1 MPEWL
6 LLRLAPSSP
15 DPGADPVTWMVVDAA
30 GHLVS
35 PPAVAT
41 LRELAAQAASRRL
54 AVIVPGVDVL
64 ALDVEV
70 PPLAGAKLLQAVPF
84 AIEEQVADDIDTLH
98 VAVGARSPLG
108 RAPVRVVAKPM
119 FNDWLARLNS
129 AGLNPQ
135 AMFDDASLLPVGEA
149 DAVALLEGD
158 ELCLRVAARAPMYLP
173 AEGLEEALAVAFEA
187 ETGAGQGN
195 AADAGNGGVASAT
208 AWPSLTLYAVPDDW
222 ARVSAQFES
231 LRHRFAAFRVQLL
244 PGGALPLLA
253 TRAVLAP
260 QAPTAPVNLLQGAHA
275 PRGASG
281 GLFRPWRLA
290 AGLAA
295 VWVLLFAGSRLL
307 EYREL
312 QRSSAELDAAIAQV
326 VSATFPGEAAPA
338 DARARI
344 EQQLL
349 AVRAGGGDA
358 GPWLRGLVAL
368 AQARGASPDA
378 EFQSVGL
385 EASGIDVR
393 IRASSAESLE
403 RINAALRASGWQ
415 ADLQGG
421 TASESAYEGRIRLRT
436 QEAQS

>member
-1 MPEWL
+1 MPDWL
-6 LLRLAPSSP
+6 LLRLAPPAS
-15 DPGADPVTWMVVDAA
+15 DPGADLVTWMVVDAA
-30 GHLVS
+30 GHVVV
-35 PPAVAT
+35 PAAVAR
-41 LRELAAQAASRRL
+41 LGDVAAQLAGRRL
-54 AVIVPGVDVL
+54 AVVVPGVDVL
-64 ALDVEV
+64 SLDVEV

-98 VAVGARSPLG
+98 FAVGARSALG
-108 RAPVRVVAKPM
+108 RAPVRVVAKST
-119 FNDWLARLNS
+119 FNDWLARLAA
-129 AGLNPQ
+129 AGLNPHGV
-135 AMFDDASLLPVGEA
+135 FDDASLLPASDSE
-149 DAVALLEGD
+149 AVALLEGN
-158 ELCLRVAARAPMYLP
+158 ELCIRLAGRAPVYLP
-173 AEGLEEALAVAFEA
+173 ADGLEDSLALAFTAEALPD
-187 ETGAGQGN
+187 
-195 AADAGNGGVASAT
+195 ADPARDESQP
-208 AWPSLTLYAVPDDW
+208 WPGLTLYAAPDDW
-222 ARVSAQFES
+222 ANVSAQFEA

-253 TRAVLAP
+253 ARAVLAP
-260 QAPTAPVNLLQGAHA
+260 QHPAAAINLLQGAHA
-275 PRGASG
+275 PRNSSG
-281 GLFRPWRLA
+281 GMFRAWRLA

-295 VWVLLFAGSRLL
+295 VWLLLFAGSRLL
-307 EYREL
+307 ELREL
-312 QRSSAELDAAIAQV
+312 QRTSTELDAAIAQV

-358 GPWLRGLVAL
+358 GPWLRALVAL
-368 AQARGASPDA
+368 AQARSASPDA
-378 EFQSVGL
+378 EFQAVGL
-385 EASGIDVR
+385 EAAGIDVR